1 MAHSLGLAVSAS
13 TASSPRWQPVAG
25 GLTAPNGFRAAGIT
39 AGLKASGRPDL
50 ALLLAP
56 EGAVCAGTFTT
67 SRVRA
72 ACVDLCAE
80 RLAASGG
87 HARAVLTNS
96 GQANACT
103 GERGLADSLTI
114 TAALADHLGVA
125 SEEVLICS
133 TGVIGVPIPL
143 DTLLAGLPPLVAALG
158 PDGGAAAAQAI
169 LTTDLVDKQIALE
182 ADLGGRRVRIGGMAK
197 GSGMIHPQMATMLG
211 FLSCDAG
218 VPAEDWQAIVRRAV
232 DRSFNAITVDG
243 DTSTNDTLLAFAAG
257 EPLDPACLDALE
269 EGVTAAAAHLAR
281 AIARDGEGAT
291 CLIEVRVEGAGD
303 DAGARAM
310 ARTVCGS
317 SLVKCAVHGRDP
329 NWGRIVAAAGRA
341 GVAFD
346 PEAVALWL
354 GPHQLMA
361 LGQPLAFDRP
371 AASDYLRNDPVV
383 IRLHVGDGP
392 GQGMAWGCDLSDQYV
407 RINADYTT

>member
-1 MAHSLGLAVSAS
+1 MTHSWH
-13 TASSPRWQPVAG
+13 PIPG
-25 GLTAPNGFRAAGIT
+25 GITAPSGFLAAGIT
-39 AGLKASGRPDL
+39 AGLKASGNPDL
-50 ALLLAP
+50 SLLLAP

-67 SRVRA
+67 SLVRA

-80 RLAASGG
+80 RLVASGG

-103 GERGLADSLTI
+103 GDRGLIDSLRATQ
-114 TAALADHLGVA
+114 ALADRLGLA

-133 TGVIGVPIPL
+133 TGVIGVPIPMN
-143 DTLLAGLPPLVAALG
+143 TLLAGLDPLAEALSSA
-158 PDGGAAAAQAI
+158 GGAAAARAI

-182 ADLGGRRVRIGGMAK
+182 AELGGRTVRLGGMAK
-197 GSGMIHPQMATMLG
+197 GSGMIHPNMATMLG
-211 FLSCDAG
+211 TLSCDAG
-218 VPAEDWQAIVRRAV
+218 VPAEIWQAMVKRAV

-243 DTSTNDTLLAFAAG
+243 DTSTNDTFLAFAAG
-257 EPLDPACLDALE
+257 EPLSPEFYGALE
-269 EGVTAAAAHLAR
+269 AGLTAVSQHLAK

-291 CLIEVRVEGAGD
+291 CLLEVRVEGAVD
-303 DAGARAM
+303 DAGARAI

-341 GVAFD
+341 GVPFD

-354 GPHQLMA
+354 GEHQLMA
-361 LGQPLAFDRP
+361 AGQPLTFDRA
-371 AASDYLRNDPVV
+371 AASGYLRQRAAGAYLQDDTVQ
-383 IRLHVGDGP
+383 IRLRLGDGP
-392 GQGMAWGCDLSDQYV
+392 GCGLAWGCDLSDQYV

>member
-1 MAHSLGLAVSAS
+1 VSI
-13 TASSPRWQPVAG
+13 TWQPING
-25 GLTAPNGFRAAGIT
+25 GVTAPQGFQAAAVT
-39 AGLKASGRPDL
+39 AGLKASGKPDL
-50 ALLLAP
+50 SLLLAP

-67 SRVRA
+67 SLVRA

-103 GERGLADSLTI
+103 GDRGLIDSQRATQ
-114 TAALADHLGVA
+114 ALADRLGVSA
-125 SEEVLICS
+125 EEVLICS
-133 TGVIGVPIPL
+133 TGVIGVPIPM
-143 DTLLAGLPPLVAALG
+143 DTLLAGLDPLVAALG
-158 PDGGAAAAQAI
+158 PEGGAAAASAI
-169 LTTDLVDKQIALE
+169 LTTDLIDKQIALE
-182 ADLGGRRVRIGGMAK
+182 ANLGGRRVRIGGMAK
-197 GSGMIHPQMATMLG
+197 GSGMIHPNMATMLG
-211 FLSCDAG
+211 YLSCDAG
-218 VPAEDWQAIVRRAV
+218 VPADLWQAMVSRAV

-243 DTSTNDTLLAFAAG
+243 DTSTNDTYLAFAAG
-257 EPLDPACLDALE
+257 EPLDPEHFDALE
-269 EGVTAAAAHLAR
+269 AGLTAVSQHLAK

-291 CLIEVRVEGAGD
+291 CLIEVQVEGAATE
-303 DAGARAM
+303 AGARAI

-341 GVAFD
+341 GVLFQPD
-346 PEAVALWL
+346 AVALWL

-361 LGQPLAFDRP
+361 AGQPLVFDRS
-371 AASDYLRNDPVV
+371 AASAYLRDRAAGAYLQDDTVQ
-383 IRLHVGDGP
+383 IRLQVGEGP
-392 GQGMAWGCDLSDQYV
+392 GQGRAWGCDLSDQYV